1 MNSKQLK
8 TFKIILFIAGLAV
21 IAAAFAVVN
30 LPLPE
35 EGLSDNKKFFW
46 ISLAFSYLV
55 FYIPL
60 FLTPVNVKN
69 VDSKIYPPF
78 TLWLSL
84 LSFAALAIILSI
96 LVLCGIMRIKTAV
109 LADVIVLFIC
119 AVIAYFPFL
128 AGSHIEKTAERE
140 NSLKASLS
148 EMKSSF
154 ELLGMK
160 ADEWGKNAENSSETK
175 ARIKK
180 LCDDARYISPVDS
193 GKAFALENEISKKA
207 DELSKTLSDSM
218 EASALNQKVGEIE
231 ILVKQRKLLKN

>member
-30 LPLPE
+30 LPLLE

-148 EMKSSF
+148 EIKSSF

-160 ADEWGKNAENSSETK
+160 ADEWENSSETK

-193 GKAFALENEISKKA
+193 EKAFALENEISKKA